1 MEWTE
6 SMQRSL
12 RDAILAYEQ
21 LILQVRNRAQGP
33 GSRACGVGCSLIISD
48 QFISDHWVS
57 YFGQEL
63 EFDMIVEAPVA
74 LNQVRDPLSPKP

>member
-1 MEWTE
+1 VEWTE

-21 LILQVRNRAQGP
+21 LILQVRNRSQDP
-33 GSRACGVGCSLIISD
+33 GSRACGVGCGLFISD

-74 LNQVRDPLSPKP
+74 LNQV